1 MRFATFLLLLLL
13 LILHLSAIGQKSYF
27 QQEVHYKIRVRL
39 DDQQHFLH
47 AQLNLDYI
55 NRSPDTLNEIWVHLW
70 PNAYSSQNTALAK
83 QLLEDGDT
91 EFYFSG
97 PGKKGYID
105 SLNFTSEG
113 RSLDLQSDPDNPDV
127 GILKLNSPLYPGQ
140 LLRIETP
147 FRVKIPDGRIS
158 RLGHIDQA
166 YAITQWYPKP
176 AVYDCNG
183 WHPMPYLG
191 QGEFYSEFGSFEVE
205 ISLPR
210 NYVVG
215 ATGELQTAS
224 EIAFL
229 DALEKKPK
237 NFDNDMRFPPSD
249 PEIKTI
255 VYRQDSIHDF
265 AWFADKRFQVAGSA
279 VRLPESGR
287 TVKTR
292 ALFTPAQA
300 KLWQK
305 ATEYLD
311 SAVYYYS
318 LWVGDYPYSTC
329 TAVDGTIA
337 AGGGMEYPMITIIGS
352 VPNAYSLDI
361 VIAHEVGHNWFYGIL
376 GSDEREHPWM
386 DEGINSFIELRYT
399 RKRYPDKTSNNQNEL
414 SSLGGIGRAIGTDRL
429 NALQA
434 FRFEYSLSAKSFG
447 DQAIKGQAEDY
458 SSINYGTI
466 VYLKTGIAFNYL
478 RSILG
483 DAVFDSAM
491 HAYFNAWK
499 FQHPGPEDIRRV
511 FEIESGKELGW
522 FFDDLLSGIHK
533 QDFHISRVK
542 KQGDSLAVKIGERS
556 GLRSPVNVKFYKDN
570 EEVISLTTLP
580 FSHDTLLKVSC
591 PGCNTIVADP
601 AYTSLDL
608 NQKNNSWTDTR
619 LFRRLPASHL
629 SLLPGIDAPEKEHI
643 YLTPMIAWNDYD
655 RWMPGLY
662 LHNRSLP
669 FRKLEF
675 DLAPFYS
682 FSTGQLNG
690 MAGFDYT
697 IGGGS
702 GFLQKM
708 VISNRLR
715 RFTYVQ
721 ENFRSENGLVNE
733 DLSYTRYQPALQF
746 FFRPNHAR
754 SPLRQSLTI
763 ESIQLWE
770 DRVSYNSTSQGF
782 RGRTVQKHTA
792 FYRLYWDINNRRTL
806 DPYRLRLRMEA
817 NDDLLKTD
825 LTLHYRLSYK
835 KNKKGADFR
844 LIAGYAFVNDAGGQY
859 GYFLSDRNGVAGSND
874 YAYDHLYL
882 GRSATEGILFNQMA
896 IRQGG
901 FRVYT
906 PLGAYKDWILSLNST
921 IDFPAKLPL
930 AFFFDIGT
938 TEGLK
943 DDLKNAFGLTQ
954 QFSYG
959 GGICF
964 RLIRDAVE
972 VFFPLFR
979 STEIQRYLETNDKAY
994 REQIR
999 FVLDLSKLNPLPA
1012 REGIQP

>member
-1 MRFATFLLLLLL
+1 MRIGFFLLAMLLFLRL
-13 LILHLSAIGQKSYF
+13 PLTAQNNYF
-27 QQEVHYKIRVRL
+27 QQEVHYKIQVRL
-39 DDQQHFLH
+39 DDKQHFLH
-47 AQLNLDYI
+47 ARLNLDYI
-55 NRSPDTLNEIWVHLW
+55 NRSPDTLQEIWIHLW
-70 PNAYSSQNTALAK
+70 PNAYSSRNTALGR

-97 PGKKGYID
+97 PAKKGYID

-113 RSLDLQSDPDNPDV
+113 RALALQNDPENPDV
-127 GILKLNSPLYPGQ
+127 AVLKLNSPLYPGQ
-140 LLRIETP
+140 RLRIETP

-158 RLGHIDQA
+158 RLGHIGQA
-166 YAITQWYPKP
+166 YAVTQWYPKP
-176 AVYDCNG
+176 VVYDRDG

-210 NYVVG
+210 NYIVG

-224 EIAFL
+224 EIAFM
-229 DALEKKPK
+229 DELERRPKKMV
-237 NFDNDMRFPPSD
+237 NDMRFPPSD
-249 PEIKTI
+249 TEIKTI

-265 AWFADKRFQVAGSA
+265 AWFADKRFQVAGSE
-279 VRLPESGR
+279 VRLPHSGR
-287 TVKTR
+287 KVKTR

-300 KLWQK
+300 ELWQK

-329 TAVDGTIA
+329 TAVDGNIA
-337 AGGGMEYPMITIIGS
+337 AGGGMEYPMVTIIGS
-352 VPNAYSLDI
+352 VPDAYSLDI

-386 DEGINSFIELRYT
+386 DEGINSFAELRYA
-399 RKRYPDKTSNNQNEL
+399 RQRYPDKSSGNQNEL
-414 SSLGGIGRAIGTDRL
+414 SALGGIGQKLGTDRM

-434 FRFEYSLSAKSFG
+434 FRFEYGLSAKSHS
-447 DQAIKGQAEDY
+447 DQAVKGQAEDY

-466 VYLKTGIAFNYL
+466 VYRKTALAFNYL
-478 RSILG
+478 RSFLG

-499 FQHPGPEDIRRV
+499 FRHPGPDDIQYV
-511 FEIESGKELGW
+511 FEKESGKELGW
-522 FFDDLLSGIHK
+522 FFDDLLNGIHK
-533 QDFHISRVK
+533 QDFRLGRVERK
-542 KQGDSLAVKIGERS
+542 GDSLEVKIKERS
-556 GLRSPVNVKFYKDN
+556 GLRSPVHVSFYRDKK
-570 EEVISLTTLP
+570 EIVSLTTLP
-580 FSHDTLLKVSC
+580 FTHDTLIRVSC
-591 PGCNTIVADP
+591 PGCNSIVADP

-608 NQKNNSWTDTR
+608 NQKNNIWNSNK
-619 LFRRLPASHL
+619 LFRRLPGSRL
-629 SLLPGIDAPEKEHI
+629 SLLPRIDAPEKEQV
-643 YLTPMIAWNDYD
+643 YFTPLVAWNDYD

-675 DLAPFYS
+675 DIAPLFS
-682 FSTGQLNG
+682 ISTGSLNG

-697 IGGGS
+697 IGGGY
-702 GFLQKM
+702 GFVEKM

-715 RFTYVQ
+715 RFTYDQ
-721 ENFRSENGLVNE
+721 ENYLSENGPANE
-733 DLSYTRYQPALQF
+733 NLGYIRYQPALQF
-746 FFRPNHAR
+746 FFRPGHAR
-754 SPLRQSLTI
+754 SPLRQLLTI
-763 ESIQLWE
+763 ESVHLWE
-770 DRVSYNSTSQGF
+770 DRIRYFGTSGAF
-782 RGRTVQKHTA
+782 RGQTEQEYTS
-792 FYRLYWDINNRRTL
+792 FYRLSWDINNRRTL
-806 DPYRLRLRMEA
+806 DPYRLRIRMET

-825 LTLHYRLSYK
+825 VTLHYRFSYK
-835 KNKKGADFR
+835 KNKKGADFH
-844 LIAGYAFVNDAGGQY
+844 LFAGYAFVNDAGGQY

-896 IRQGG
+896 VRQGG

-943 DDLKNAFGLTQ
+943 DDLKNAFGLNQ

-959 GGICF
+959 GGLCL

-972 VFFPLFR
+972 VYFPLFR

-999 FVLDLSKLNPLPA
+999 FVFDLSKLNPLPA
-1012 REGIQP
+1012 REGIHL